1 VHLER
6 HGVIP
11 ADRTCLRRSHFGS
24 HIVRLRRLEINNASV
39 AAATDDAVYDCMA
52 AVATSELDVHQIASR
67 LQQLAQPP

>member
-1 VHLER
+1 
-6 HGVIP
+6 
-11 ADRTCLRRSHFGS
+11 
-24 HIVRLRRLEINNASV
+24 V